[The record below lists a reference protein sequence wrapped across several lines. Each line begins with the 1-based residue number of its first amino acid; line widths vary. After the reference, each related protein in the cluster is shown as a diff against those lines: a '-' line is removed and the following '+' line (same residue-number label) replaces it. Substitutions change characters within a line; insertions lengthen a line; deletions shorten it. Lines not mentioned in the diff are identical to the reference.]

1 MKTIFT
7 TFMLLFTMLIF
18 AQKVDYDKKTDLIK
32 VKGKP
37 YAKMHRTNADSQF
50 PLNKDFLFTDLDG
63 NEILFMK
70 CKKIKKFDY
79 WGRLVDEKTGYELI
93 FIDSGVR
100 SAGFKINT
108 MGAKG
113 AAKLFVKNKLLKNGK
128 LDQKAKKI
136 FLAKYR
142 RTI

>member
-7 TFMLLFTMLIF
+7 SFILLFTVVTF
-18 AQKVDYDKKTDLIK
+18 AQKVEYNKKTEIIS

-37 YAKMHRTNADSQF
+37 YAKMARVNADSQF
-50 PLNKDFLFTDLDG
+50 PMNKDFIFSDLED
-63 NEILFMK
+63 NEIMYMK
-70 CKKIKKFDY
+70 LKNIKRYDS
-79 WGRLVDEKTGYELI
+79 WGRVVDNKTGYELI
-93 FIDSGVR
+93 FIDLDVN

-136 FLAKYR
+136 FLAKYS
-142 RTI
+142 RTL